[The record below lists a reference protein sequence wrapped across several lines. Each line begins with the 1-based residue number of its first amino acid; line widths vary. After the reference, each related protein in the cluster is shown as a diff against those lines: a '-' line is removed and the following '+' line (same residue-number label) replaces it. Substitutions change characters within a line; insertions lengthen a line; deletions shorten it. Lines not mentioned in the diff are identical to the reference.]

1 MARAGVGFAISAAA
15 GRTHGGRKT
24 RAAGGSRD
32 RFALLLLLLFFA
44 ATAAGGEVELPGSS
58 RNGTRVVS
66 MYGLAVS
73 DVGI

>member
-32 RFALLLLLLFFA
+32 RSVQAKGNALSGFWGA
-44 ATAAGGEVELPGSS
+44 RWGEVG
-58 RNGTRVVS
+58 
-66 MYGLAVS
+66 
-73 DVGI
+73 